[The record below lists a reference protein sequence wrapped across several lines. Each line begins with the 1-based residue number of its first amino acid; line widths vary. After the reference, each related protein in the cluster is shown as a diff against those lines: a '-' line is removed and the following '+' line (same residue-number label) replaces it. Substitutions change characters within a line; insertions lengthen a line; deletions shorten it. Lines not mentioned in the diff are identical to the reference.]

1 MNRQLLE
8 SAEVAHPPMVPL
20 DGAEEKVISSSTA
33 RSIMQCYH
41 TMAHQT
47 MNPGKQQQQAA
58 LEATPHVVNALT
70 ALWGYYECS
79 DYLRKLM
86 LIDARRESRQGFSQE
101 AFDELVFLYQLIQD
115 NRGSV
120 MKETLPK
127 IQRDEL
133 ARRER
138 LGRIESA
145 YLGRR

>member
-8 SAEVAHPPMVPL
+8 SAEVVHPPMVPL
-20 DGAEEKVISSSTA
+20 EGAEERAISSSTA
-33 RSIMQCYH
+33 RAIMQCHH

-47 MNPGKQQQQAA
+47 MNPSKQQQQAA

-79 DYLRKLM
+79 VYLRKLM
-86 LIDARRESRQGFSQE
+86 VIDARRESRQGFSQE
-101 AFDELVFLYQLIQD
+101 AFDELVFLCQLIQD
-115 NRGSV
+115 NRGSM

-133 ARRER
+133 EHRER
-138 LGRIESA
+138 LRRIESA
-145 YLGRR
+145 YLCRR